1 MNKPYLWFFLILI
14 IIGVTVAFFDM
25 FLRFSYINS
34 HNSTTYNDS
43 QYSAIPQL
51 IPSLPNSL
59 VQPIILMVGATIII
73 AIFIAIWRYFVND

>member
-14 IIGVTVAFFDM
+14 IIGVTVTFFDM